1 MSRIYDN
8 WERLVETVLRRE
20 KLRQLALEHS
30 RSPTV
35 SSISS
40 SFSFTLDEMY
50 WRMQTKEKFLEKRFG
65 RLIPVVDSLDFA
77 VGLEDVLGPSSKFIG
92 KGTFGSTYKLAMDN
106 GVVAVVKRLR
116 GVVVPGRV
124 FEEQMK
130 AIGSIRHQNVAS
142 LRAYYFS
149 MYEKLIVY
157 NYFGQ
162 GSVLTMLQGKSS
174 PLPFNSSIQQNL
186 IQMKN
191 SFQNPGSRGENS
203 NLLDWET
210 TLRVA
215 IGAARGIA
223 HLHEKFGEKI
233 VHGNIKASNVFLNSE
248 GYGCIS
254 EFGLPYM
261 MRASV
266 VRKTAGN
273 YDPVIKFSHQMSQA
287 SDVYSFGVLLLELLT
302 RKSHRYYTDGSQ
314 FDLVQW
320 VHFVV
325 SKEQPVVI
333 SEEELI
339 KYPNVEEQMVK
350 MLRIGISCLNA
361 IPEHRPKMF
370 EVVSL
375 LEDIQRANI
384 PVAIAPNATEERL
397 RLGEITQFE
406 YSKLKEFL
414 SFKLASN
421 DIETTYTLKDDKP
434 EEKTRNSDSSRD
446 EVSTESHQTFEGAVR
461 RGYVNEI
468 EKY

>member
-1 MSRIYDN
+1 MTRIYDN
-8 WERLVETVLRRE
+8 WDRLVETVLRRE

-40 SFSFTLDEMY
+40 SFSFSSSSPLDEMY
-50 WRMQTKEKFLEKRFG
+50 WRLHTKEKFIEKPFG

-157 NYFGQ
+157 DYFGQ
-162 GSVLTMLQGKSS
+162 GSVSTMLQ
-174 PLPFNSSIQQNL
+174 
-186 IQMKN
+186 
-191 SFQNPGSRGENS
+191 
-203 NLLDWET
+203 
-210 TLRVA
+210 
-215 IGAARGIA
+215 
-223 HLHEKFGEKI
+223 
-233 VHGNIKASNVFLNSE
+233 

-273 YDPVIKFSHQMSQA
+273 YDPVIKFSRQMSQA
-287 SDVYSFGVLLLELLT
+287 SDIYSFGVLLLELLT

-320 VHFVV
+320 VHYVM

-333 SEEELI
+333 SEEELT
-339 KYPNVEEQMVK
+339 KYPNVEDQMVK

-370 EVVSL
+370 EVVNL
-375 LEDIQRANI
+375 LEDIQKTNI

-406 YSKLKEFL
+406 HSKLTEFL

-421 DIETTYTLKDDKP
+421 DIETTHTLKDNKP
-434 EEKTRNSDSSRD
+434 EEKTRNRDTSRD
-446 EVSTESHQTFEGAVR
+446 EVSTESHAVHQNFEGAVR

>member
-1 MSRIYDN
+1 MTRIYDN

-40 SFSFTLDEMY
+40 SFSFSSSSPLDEMY
-50 WRMQTKEKFLEKRFG
+50 WRLHTKEKFIEKPFG

-157 NYFGQ
+157 DYFGQ
-162 GSVLTMLQGKSS
+162 GSVSTMLQ
-174 PLPFNSSIQQNL
+174 
-186 IQMKN
+186 
-191 SFQNPGSRGENS
+191 GSRGENS
-203 NLLDWET
+203 NPLDWET
-210 TLRVA
+210 TQRVA
-215 IGAARGIA
+215 I
-223 HLHEKFGEKI
+223 
-233 VHGNIKASNVFLNSE
+233 
-248 GYGCIS
+248 
-254 EFGLPYM
+254 
-261 MRASV
+261 
-266 VRKTAGN
+266 
-273 YDPVIKFSHQMSQA
+273 
-287 SDVYSFGVLLLELLT
+287 ELLT

-320 VHFVV
+320 VHYVM

-333 SEEELI
+333 SEEELT
-339 KYPNVEEQMVK
+339 KYPNVEDQMVK

-370 EVVSL
+370 EVVNL
-375 LEDIQRANI
+375 
-384 PVAIAPNATEERL
+384 V
-397 RLGEITQFE
+397 
-406 YSKLKEFL
+406 L

-421 DIETTYTLKDDKP
+421 DIETTHTLKDDKP
-434 EEKTRNSDSSRD
+434 EEKTRNRDTSRD
-446 EVSTESHQTFEGAVR
+446 KVSTESHAVHQTFEGAVR

>member
-20 KLRQLALEHS
+20 KFRQLALEHS

-35 SSISS
+35 SSLSS
-40 SFSFTLDEMY
+40 SFSFSFSSSSPLDEMY
-50 WRMQTKEKFLEKRFG
+50 WRLQTKEKFMEKPFG
-65 RLIPVVDSLDFA
+65 RLVPVVDSLDFA
-77 VGLEDVLGPSSKFIG
+77 VGLEDVLGPSKFIG

-130 AIGSIRHQNVAS
+130 ATGSIRHQNVAS

-157 NYFGQ
+157 DYFGQ
-162 GSVLTMLQGKSS
+162 GSVLTMLQGS
-174 PLPFNSSIQQNL
+174 
-186 IQMKN
+186 
-191 SFQNPGSRGENS
+191 GGENS

-273 YDPVIKFSHQMSQA
+273 YDP
-287 SDVYSFGVLLLELLT
+287 
-302 RKSHRYYTDGSQ
+302 

-320 VHFVV
+320 VHYVV

-333 SEEELI
+333 SEEELT

-361 IPEHRPKMF
+361 IPEHRPKMY

-375 LEDIQRANI
+375 LEDIQKANI

-421 DIETTYTLKDDKP
+421 DIETTHTLKDDKP
-434 EEKTRNSDSSRD
+434 EEKTRNRDSSRHK
-446 EVSTESHQTFEGAVR
+446 VSTESHAVHQTFEGAVR
-461 RGYVNEI
+461 QGYVNEI